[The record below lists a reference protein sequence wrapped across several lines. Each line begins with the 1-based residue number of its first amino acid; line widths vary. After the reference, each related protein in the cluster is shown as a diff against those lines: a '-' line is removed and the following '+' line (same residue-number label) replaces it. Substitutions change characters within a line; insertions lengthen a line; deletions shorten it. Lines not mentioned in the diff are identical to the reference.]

1 MEFRWTRIILVSLYI
16 LMILFNISLSIMV
29 LYELIIQIS
38 GHQNITSAS
47 YTDQDDIIVNQIKFK
62 VPSLTTIFAK

>member
-1 MEFRWTRIILVSLYI
+1 
-16 LMILFNISLSIMV
+16 MILFNISLSIMV